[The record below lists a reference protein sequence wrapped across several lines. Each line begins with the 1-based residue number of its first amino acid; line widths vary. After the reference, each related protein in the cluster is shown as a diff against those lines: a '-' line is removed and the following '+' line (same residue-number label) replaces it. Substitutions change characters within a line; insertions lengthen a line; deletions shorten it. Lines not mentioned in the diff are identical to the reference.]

1 MELRLYSDEEA
12 GRIARNFFENEY
24 HDPGIQ
30 KWGRLSYWPLGSHS
44 EDATRQSKKFK
55 ISIAFSSFFRYT
67 INRC

>member
-30 KWGRLSYWPLGSHS
+30 QWGGFRTGHWGATLKTQQGS
-44 EDATRQSKKFK
+44 QKNSK
-55 ISIAFSSFFRYT
+55 
-67 INRC
+67 